1 MRGWLPRSSPPLLP
15 SRSIR
20 RLGRLVRYSRGQ
32 LVQQWES
39 LQACPLQPRLD
50 RCRAA
55 ATIAV
60 RTHRDRHVRWCVH
73 GAGEFLTG
81 PQAGRAAGRGARR
94 PADGIDQDAGPRGL
108 GDPLGGRA
116 GPASRARRLR
126 CGPGVGDCTDG
137 RTTTRRIDRCH
148 VLAHGWVRQAGD
160 HPGPGGRGGATRR
173 SPHGHRRPAGRSS
186 VPWRGWELSRCQAG
200 GPARS
205 WSPGSASRS
214 WRTPWA
220 RFGRSSC
227 GTILTDVDA

>member
-50 RCRAA
+50 RCRAPG
-55 ATIAV
+55 TIAV
-60 RTHRDRHVRWCVH
+60 RTHRDRHVRWCGVH

-81 PQAGRAAGRGARR
+81 PTGQTGCR
-94 PADGIDQDAGPRGL
+94 P
-108 GDPLGGRA
+108 
-116 GPASRARRLR
+116 R
-126 CGPGVGDCTDG
+126 CSMAWRV
-137 RTTTRRIDRCH
+137 DRCH

-160 HPGPGGRGGATRR
+160 HPGPGGRGGATHLRHRR
-173 SPHGHRRPAGRSS
+173 SRMGTGDLRVARAFLDELSARPSASSTRSPAAPS
-186 VPWRGWELSRCQAG
+186 PRCGSGSPGTYSTLRGWELSRCQAS